1 MTPYSTPLPAPSKR
15 LVLFVADGLRAD
27 KFFEVNYAGES
38 NSPYLRDIITNI
50 GAWGVSHTRVP
61 TESRPGHVALIGGIY
76 EDVSAVTKGWKENPV
91 EFDSVF
97 NESRYTW
104 AWGSPDILP
113 MFSKGSRKNVFIDTY
128 TSDEEDFA
136 GAKPHSLDIWV
147 FDKLEKFLNDARTNA
162 TLKNMLWQDKNIL
175 FLHLLG
181 MDISGHSYK
190 PGSQEY
196 IKNIQ
201 VVDTGIQKCVDLIDS
216 FFEGDGKTAYVLT
229 SDHGMTDWGS
239 HGSGDMQETYTPLVA
254 WGAGVRGPLG
264 EGKDFYHDGLS
275 AEWKL
280 AQVKRVDVNQVDIAP
295 LISALIGIPFPVNSL
310 IQVGLKIIELA
321 LKGLTYY
328 QKHDRIA
335 LSSECSIHVLCIL
348 LVACSVMDVGL
359 FGVISF
365 FKREILSVILWAV
378 AAWPFLSNLTSTNK
392 RLCLSW
398 CITSVIL
405 SAFPMMAV
413 VGKDTNYNIVIL
425 AGWLF
430 VFAVGFC
437 ARRPETGIIFNNRIA
452 KREPYH
458 IAVLTAVQVILL
470 CICTYTIQST
480 SQNIANKDGLPFL
493 NQIVSWFILGISL
506 IFPLFGS
513 QSILTR
519 LLNVMTS
526 LFAPYLL
533 LSISHEGMFC
543 LLLCLQMLLWLVLEH
558 QLSYNYSKIQDLY
571 FVPNPLDLT
580 KKKTNTEISLG
591 DFRRAYF
598 FIFFILLAFFGTG
611 NIASINSFNPTS
623 VYCFL
628 TVFNPFVMGFLML
641 IKSSSNSFSFNSLR
655 LRAKTALLD
664 VINIGYYIRPA

>member
-1 MTPYSTPLPAPSKR
+1 EL
-15 LVLFVADGLRAD
+15 
-27 KFFEVNYAGES
+27 
-38 NSPYLRDIITNI
+38 SPNRQAELM
-50 GAWGVSHTRVP
+50 S
-61 TESRPGHVALIGGIY
+61 
-76 EDVSAVTKGWKENPV
+76 
-91 EFDSVF
+91 
-97 NESRYTW
+97 
-104 AWGSPDILP
+104 
-113 MFSKGSRKNVFIDTY
+113 MIDT
-128 TSDEEDFA
+128 
-136 GAKPHSLDIWV
+136 L
-147 FDKLEKFLNDARTNA
+147 
-162 TLKNMLWQDKNIL
+162 LKQNR
-175 FLHLLG
+175 
-181 MDISGHSYK
+181 YK
-190 PGSQEY
+190 
-196 IKNIQ
+196 
-201 VVDTGIQKCVDLIDS
+201 
-216 FFEGDGKTAYVLT
+216 
-229 SDHGMTDWGS
+229 
-239 HGSGDMQETYTPLVA
+239 
-254 WGAGVRGPLG
+254 
-264 EGKDFYHDGLS
+264 
-275 AEWKL
+275 
-280 AQVKRVDVNQVDIAP
+280 DV
-295 LISALIGIPFPVNSL
+295 

-335 LSSECSIHVLCIL
+335 LSLSIFLAFLGWISYVFVLILRDYTTVGQKSLESSIIIPDENFSRIKCIL
-348 LVACSVMDVGL
+348 SFIFVGALISILLYVQNAPSMYYAYFLLPVLLWMLVCLEWDLIYSAKLHLERKNVFYKFVGL
-359 FGVISF
+359 TILSFIAMEFLVISF

-506 IFPLFGS
+506 ILPLFGS

-533 LSISHEGMFC
+533 VSISHEGMFC
-543 LLLCLQMLLWLVLEH
+543 LLLCLQMMLWLMLEH

-580 KKKTNTEISLG
+580 KKETNSEISLG

-641 IKSSSNSFSFNSLR
+641 IKIMIPFLIVSCV
-655 LRAKTALLD
+655 LRAINVCLKVSPRALFLLILLMSDFLGLHFFFLVKDTGSWLD
-664 VINIGYYIRPA
+664 IGTSLSHFIISITIIIFIMLLYGLAWILTSVSLTVPSLKLKRHIL